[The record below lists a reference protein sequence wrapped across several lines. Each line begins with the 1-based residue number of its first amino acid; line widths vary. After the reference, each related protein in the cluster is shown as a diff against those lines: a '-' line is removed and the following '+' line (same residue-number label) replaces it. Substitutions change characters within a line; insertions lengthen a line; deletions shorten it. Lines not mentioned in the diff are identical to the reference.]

1 MENNKVQKILHL
13 RSTALNEDNSPKLPE
28 VNDIHYGEIAVNYHK
43 GVETIA
49 IKNNED
55 EITTFKSDKYYEE
68 KYASKEYVQQSF
80 FVGTPEEY
88 NVAFANGQ
96 IAVGALVILLDDE
109 IKDDTEGNL
118 QIGTSAQKVQEIY
131 PELTSRDADS
141 GKLALDYAKLSIIAL
156 KAIDTLHEE
165 NKLLRKELEEL
176 KEKVNTK
183 RTRKKK
189 TE

>member
-88 NVAFANGQ
+88 SIAYANGQ
-96 IAVGALVILLDDE
+96 IAVGALVIILDN
-109 IKDDTEGNL
+109 EGDN
-118 QIGTSAQKVQEIY
+118 GENDNNSDATSSI
-131 PELTSRDADS
+131 L
-141 GKLALDYAKLSIIAL
+141 GKGVLGQMILG
-156 KAIDTLHEE
+156 
-165 NKLLRKELEEL
+165 
-176 KEKVNTK
+176 
-183 RTRKKK
+183 
-189 TE
+189 

>member
-80 FVGTPEEY
+80 FVGTQTEY
-88 NVAFANGQ
+88 EDAWKAQ
-96 IAVGALVILLDDE
+96 KISVGAVVIILDESELD
-109 IKDDTEGNL
+109 G
-118 QIGTSAQKVQEIY
+118 GASSAILGKGV
-131 PELTSRDADS
+131 L
-141 GKLALDYAKLSIIAL
+141 GKLVLGKS
-156 KAIDTLHEE
+156 
-165 NKLLRKELEEL
+165 
-176 KEKVNTK
+176 
-183 RTRKKK
+183 
-189 TE
+189 

>member
-109 IKDDTEGNL
+109 LKDDNEGDNSGDN
-118 QIGTSAQKVQEIY
+118 ITPETSEI
-131 PELTSRDADS
+131 TSML
-141 GKLALDYAKLSIIAL
+141 G
-156 KAIDTLHEE
+156 KAIIGKMILGL
-165 NKLLRKELEEL
+165 NK
-176 KEKVNTK
+176 
-183 RTRKKK
+183 
-189 TE
+189 